1 MSPKDSDIGKQ
12 LFAEKLRTTTESCP
26 TCGFT
31 DTILDSPWKTETH
44 TDDTSG
50 HVVYQLTCPDC
61 AETTVVEI
69 NLP

>member
-1 MSPKDSDIGKQ
+1 MPPEDPDVGKRR
-12 LFAEKLRTTTESCP
+12 FAERLQSTTKECP
-26 TCGFT
+26 ACGFT
-31 DTILDSPWKTETH
+31 DTVLDSPWNTETH
-44 TDDTSG
+44 TDAQSG